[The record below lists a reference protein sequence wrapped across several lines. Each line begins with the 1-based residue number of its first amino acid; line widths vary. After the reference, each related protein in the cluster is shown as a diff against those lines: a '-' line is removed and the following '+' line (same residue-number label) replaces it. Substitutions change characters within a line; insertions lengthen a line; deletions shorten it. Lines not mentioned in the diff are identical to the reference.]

1 METIE
6 AFSIYRIIVNAISTF
21 IQKSI
26 IDYTGNEYNLMDY
39 VNSEKQH
46 GL

>member
-6 AFSIYRIIVNAISTF
+6 AFSIYRITF
-21 IQKSI
+21 IQNSTL
-26 IDYTGNEYNLMDY
+26 DYIGNEYNLMDY